1 MSAVLNF
8 ERHSQNLAEQ
18 AILDDIEYLERQIR
32 ELGTAPDDE
41 SRAMRRVYGRQLIH
55 RRQML
60 AACHGDRGHL
70 HAML

>member
-18 AILDDIEYLERQIR
+18 ALLDDISYLEHQIR
-32 ELGTAPDDE
+32 ELGTAPDEE
-41 SRAMRRVYGRQLIH
+41 SRAMRRVYGRQLVH

-60 AACHGDRGHL
+60 ASYHGSEVRHSAVL
-70 HAML
+70 